1 MFFTLILSDGD
12 FDLPQDLF
20 AALTDGCPQF
30 RYRFQRIEIKDAQ
43 KVLML
48 KVIPRLH
55 ATAGHQGIGHADGGG
70 VLKLNA
76 DIEVIILFQKTSVN
90 DVGQFIFMVV
100 PIFLRKLGGDL
111 LQLVCKTIFTGDTIA
126 ALQSGG
132 HGLLMLRSVL
142 PQPGT
147 AGVLPLAGVRHVKD
161 IPHLVFAG
169 AGINEGDPLGS
180 PHNIPA
186 HLLIPQVVVGAGCGV
201 RALGVNQQLLREWIF
216 LKLLS
221 RRNIRF
227 WPQKKK
233 LHYLQSQGSTAS
245 KFINGLLKSHQS
257 LLTSE
262 ISGAFNEITSIG

>member
-12 FDLPQDLF
+12 FNLPQDLF

-55 ATAGHQGIGHADGGG
+55 AAAGHQGICHADGGG

-147 AGVLPLAGVRHVKD
+147 AGVLPLAGVRHIKD
-161 IPHLVFAG
+161 IPYLTCAG
-169 AGINEGDPLGS
+169 AGVNEGNTFGP
-180 PHNIPA
+180 PHDIPA
-186 HLLIPQVVVGAGCGV
+186 HLLIPQVIVGAGGGI
-201 RALGVNQQLLREWIF
+201 RALGVDKELVAERIFIESANCIQEVSPVLIAVDDLMGGPVRQL
-216 LKLLS
+216 
-221 RRNIRF
+221 
-227 WPQKKK
+227 
-233 LHYLQSQGSTAS
+233 
-245 KFINGLLKSHQS
+245 
-257 LLTSE
+257 
-262 ISGAFNEITSIG
+262 